1 MKINKKALELIENGL
16 SSKTVSK
23 LNESQIDVLHKKL
36 VEEQINVSKTDTA
49 TITKL
54 KNEKKPFQV
63 YEKELDEEEEV
74 TVDPNKETE
83 TQDANQVGPSSD
95 DGFGGEDDGMGMFE
109 SEADLKPGQPNPW
122 AICHAQV
129 GPKKTRK
136 FERCVQSVKKQ
147 LEEGKNPL
155 SLFLENEISKL
166 VEKHIQPKMT
176 KGELLKYLS
185 EGDRKKDDEKPPKE
199 KTKPKPQ
206 DDPWTETE
214 VEEPWREIDIIPI
227 TPKIEPRK
235 RHPFKNPFPTLEN
248 DTKTAP
254 VRTKPDVK
262 PRTRPGHPMKNP
274 HPGEKVSPKAKV
286 DENNPAESPTIA
298 PTRTKPDVKPRTRPS
313 HPMKNPNPGEKTSP
327 KAKKISPE
335 VAKDK
340 VIDTIMNIL
349 KK

>member
-23 LNESQIDVLHKKL
+23 LTESQINVLHKKL
-36 VEEQINVSKTDTA
+36 VDEQINVSKTDTA
-49 TITKL
+49 TITRL
-54 KNEKKPFQV
+54 KSEKKPFQV

-83 TQDANQVGPSSD
+83 TQDPKQVGPSSD
-95 DGFGGEDDGMGMFE
+95 DGFGNEDDGMGMFE
-109 SEADLKPGQPNPW
+109 NEADLKPGQPNPW

-147 LEEGKNPL
+147 LAEGKNPL

-185 EGDRKKDDEKPPKE
+185 EGEHSKSD
-199 KTKPKPQ
+199 
-206 DDPWTETE
+206 
-214 VEEPWREIDIIPI
+214 
-227 TPKIEPRK
+227 
-235 RHPFKNPFPTLEN
+235 N
-248 DTKTAP
+248 DTKTTP

-262 PRTRPGHPMKNP
+262 PKTRPGHPMKNP
-274 HPGEKVSPKAKV
+274 NPGEKPSPKAKTNV
-286 DENNPAESPTIA
+286 DENNPAEAPTIA
-298 PTRTKPDVKPRTRPS
+298 PTRTKPDVRPNKRPS
-313 HPMKNPNPGEKTSP
+313 HPMKNPNPGEKPNP
-327 KAKKISPE
+327 KAEKISPE